1 VPTLIALFV
10 GCGVLGHADVLA
22 AIASVESGGNP
33 LALAV
38 NGEFELV
45 RTPHD
50 LSEAVGMA
58 RWLVEHGHNFD
69 AGLAQ
74 VNSANLRRLGLDV
87 LTVFD
92 RCANA
97 RAASQVLEECY
108 ARAAERWRDEA
119 RTRAAAVSCYNT
131 GHLTRGIA
139 NGYVQAVLGAR
150 ARWQAAARDRAL
162 GLATTASGPKRSPT
176 SCSVPPPGTCCS
188 PCTGAFEDRR
198 GDAFRVAPRTEDAP

>member
-1 VPTLIALFV
+1 VPSLIALFL
-10 GCGVLGHADVLA
+10 GCGVLGHVDVLA

-45 RTPHD
+45 RSPHD
-50 LSEAVGMA
+50 LPEAVGMA
-58 RWLVEHGHNFD
+58 RWLLAHGHSFD

-87 LTVFD
+87 VTVFD

-119 RTRAAAVSCYNT
+119 RTMAAAVSCYNT

-150 ARWQAAARDRAL
+150 ARWQPGSRDRAL
-162 GLATTASGPKRSPT
+162 GLAAAASQSQRSPT
-176 SCSVPPPGTCCS
+176 PRADPTSGTCS
-188 PCTGAFEDRR
+188 PCTGAFTDRL
-198 GDAFRVAPRTEDAP
+198 GDAFRAAPRTEEAP